1 MEGSSIDVATII
13 IGAEGAFISLLIGI
27 VGYFHVVNTKNQ
39 NNRMNKH
46 ENDMDSMFR
55 LFREQQEQIKLLAQK
70 LESTISL
77 IEQNQKNDSERL
89 QFMQDVILGSKKLK
103 TARA

>member
-1 MEGSSIDVATII
+1 MEGSSIDLATII

-46 ENDMDSMFR
+46 ESDMSTMFR
-55 LFREQQEQIKLLAQK
+55 LFQEQQEQIKLLAQK
-70 LESTISL
+70 LEHTISL
-77 IEQNQKNDSERL
+77 IEKNQENDSERL
-89 QFMQDVILGSKKLK
+89 QFMQDVILGKKL
-103 TARA
+103 RAAKA